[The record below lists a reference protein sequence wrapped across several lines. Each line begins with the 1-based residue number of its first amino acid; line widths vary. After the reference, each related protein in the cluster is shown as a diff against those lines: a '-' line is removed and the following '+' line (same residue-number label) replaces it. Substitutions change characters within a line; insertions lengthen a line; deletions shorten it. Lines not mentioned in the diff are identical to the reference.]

1 MGQIREELAATQ
13 LYKELR
19 RGEEKSGGRCVVK
32 ELDMRRKE
40 GGRHVTAPGNAVLD
54 SAESIMFRKRG

>member
-1 MGQIREELAATQ
+1 MSCLKTSAEKGRMGQIREELAATQ

-40 GGRHVTAPGNAVLD
+40 GGRHT
-54 SAESIMFRKRG
+54 